1 MKIVRTISALK
12 QEIRAAQTAGQSI
25 GFVPT
30 MGFLHEGHLTLA
42 RQARREN
49 DCVVMSIFVN
59 PLQFGP
65 NEDFER
71 YPRDEER
78 DTLLAGEA
86 GVDLLFL
93 PSVEEMYPEEPA
105 VTLTV
110 QKRTNALCGLS
121 REGHFDGVATVVMK
135 LFHLTEADRAYFGKK
150 DAQQLA
156 VIHGLVDA
164 LNVPIEIIGV
174 NTVREP
180 DGLAKSSR
188 NVYLLPEEREKAPAI
203 YQALGL
209 IQRSVEAGET
219 NVASLKEKAR
229 LVLEEQAGASI
240 DYLEILSYPALEP
253 VEEVDATVIAAA
265 AVQYK
270 QARLID
276 NVILSMKGSASCTA
290 Q

>member
-1 MKIVRTISALK
+1 MNIIRTVADLKKEVRYFQLDN
-12 QEIRAAQTAGQSI
+12 QSI

-42 RQARREN
+42 REARKEN
-49 DCVVMSIFVN
+49 DVVIMSIFVN

-71 YPRDEER
+71 YPRDEEK
-78 DTLLAGEA
+78 DTALAKEA
-86 GVDLLFL
+86 GVDILFL
-93 PSVEEMYPEEPA
+93 PSVEEMYPDEPS

-110 QKRTNALCGLS
+110 HKRTNALCGLS
-121 REGHFDGVATVVMK
+121 RVGHFDGVATVVMK

-156 VIHGLVDA
+156 VIHGLVDS
-164 LNVPIEIIGV
+164 LNVPIEIVGV
-174 NTVREP
+174 DTVREP

-203 YQALGL
+203 YKALQL
-209 IQRSVEAGET
+209 VAASIEAGET
-219 NVASLKEKAR
+219 NTGHLKQQAR
-229 LVLEEQAGASI
+229 RMLEEQTGAEV
-240 DYLEILSYPALEP
+240 DYVEILSYPELTA
-253 VEEVDATVIAAA
+253 VDSISGTIIAAA
-265 AVQYK
+265 AVKYK
-270 QARLID
+270 NARLID
-276 NVILSMKGSASCTA
+276 NVILPMKGSTLCFA

>member
-1 MKIVRTISALK
+1 MKMIHSITQLKEIVRDQKKSGHT
-12 QEIRAAQTAGQSI
+12 I

-42 RQARREN
+42 KQARAEN
-49 DCVVMSIFVN
+49 DTVIMSIFVN

-71 YPRDEER
+71 YPRDPKR
-78 DTLLAGEA
+78 DAELAESA
-86 GVDLLFL
+86 GVDYLFM
-93 PSVEEMYPEEPA
+93 PSVDEMYPDEPA

-110 QKRTNALCGLS
+110 NKRTDALCGLK

-135 LFHLTEADRAYFGKK
+135 LFHMTEPDKAYFGKK

-156 VIHGLVDA
+156 VIHGLVDS
-164 LNVPIEIIGV
+164 LNVPVKIVGV
-174 NTVREP
+174 DTVRED

-203 YQALGL
+203 YKALTR
-209 IQRSVEAGET
+209 IKEAVDAGET
-219 NVASLKEKAR
+219 NVEKLKKRAADD
-229 LVLEEQAGASI
+229 LQAHSGAEVEYV
-240 DYLEILSYPALEP
+240 DILSYPELEP
-253 VEEVDATVIAAA
+253 INEASGTIIAAA

-270 QARLID
+270 NARLID
-276 NVILSMKGSASCTA
+276 NVILTVKGRA
-290 Q
+290 

>member
-1 MKIVRTISALK
+1 MKIVRTISDLK
-12 QEIRAAQTAGQSI
+12 KEIRAAQSAGQSI

-42 RQARREN
+42 RQARSQN
-49 DCVVMSIFVN
+49 DVVVMSIFVN

-71 YPRDEER
+71 YPRDEKR
-78 DTLLAGEA
+78 DTQLAGEV

-110 QKRTNALCGLS
+110 HKRTNALCGLS

-174 NTVREP
+174 DTVREP

-203 YQALGL
+203 YKALGL
-209 IQRSVEAGET
+209 IKQSVEAGET
-219 NVASLKEKAR
+219 DAASLKEKAR
-229 LVLEEQAGASI
+229 YVLEEEAGAVI

-253 VEEVDATVIAAA
+253 IEKVNETIIAAA

-276 NVILSMKGSASCTA
+276 NVILPVKGSAPCTA

>member
-1 MKIVRTISALK
+1 MKIVRTISGLK
-12 QEIRAAQTAGQSI
+12 KEIRAAHSAGKSI

-42 RQARREN
+42 RQARSQN
-49 DCVVMSIFVN
+49 DVVVMSIFVN

-78 DTLLAGEA
+78 DTRLAGEV

-110 QKRTNALCGLS
+110 HKRTNALCGLS

-174 NTVREP
+174 DTVREP

-203 YQALGL
+203 YKALGL
-209 IQRSVEAGET
+209 IKQSVEAGET
-219 NVASLKEKAR
+219 DVASLKQKAR
-229 LVLEEQAGASI
+229 YVLEEEAGAVI

-253 VEEVDATVIAAA
+253 IEKVNETIIAAA

-276 NVILSMKGSASCTA
+276 NVILPVKGSAPCTA

>member
-1 MKIVRTISALK
+1 MNIVRTIADLK
-12 QEIRAAQTAGQSI
+12 KDIRHFKLDHHSI

-42 RQARREN
+42 RKARTEN
-49 DCVVMSIFVN
+49 DTVIMSIFVN

-78 DTLLAGEA
+78 DIKLAEEA

-110 QKRTNALCGLS
+110 HKRTSALCGLT

-156 VIHGLVDA
+156 VIHGLVDS

-174 NTVREP
+174 ETVREP

-203 YQALGL
+203 YRALQL
-209 IQRSVEAGET
+209 VKKSVEAGE
-219 NVASLKEKAR
+219 ADIALLKEKAR
-229 LVLEEQAGASI
+229 RMLEEEGGAEI
-240 DYLEILSYPALEP
+240 DYLEILSYPELEP
-253 VEEVDATVIAAA
+253 ADSASGTIIAAA
-265 AVQYK
+265 AVKYK
-270 QARLID
+270 NARLID
-276 NVILSMKGSASCTA
+276 NIILPVKGSASCSA

>member
-1 MKIVRTISALK
+1 MKIVRTISGLK
-12 QEIRAAQTAGQSI
+12 KEIRAAQSAGKSI

-42 RQARREN
+42 RQARSQN
-49 DCVVMSIFVN
+49 DVVVMSIFVN

-78 DTLLAGEA
+78 DTRLAGEV

-110 QKRTNALCGLS
+110 HKRTNALCGLS

-174 NTVREP
+174 DTVREP

-203 YQALGL
+203 YKALGL
-209 IQRSVEAGET
+209 IKQSVEAGET
-219 NVASLKEKAR
+219 DVASLKQKAR
-229 LVLEEQAGASI
+229 YVLEEEAGAVI

-253 VEEVDATVIAAA
+253 IEKVNETIIAAA
-265 AVQYK
+265 AVQYT

-276 NVILSMKGSASCTA
+276 NVILPVKGSAPCTA

>member
-1 MKIVRTISALK
+1 MKIVRTISGLK
-12 QEIRAAQTAGQSI
+12 KEIRAAQSAGQSI

-42 RQARREN
+42 RQARTQN
-49 DCVVMSIFVN
+49 DVVVMSIFVN

-78 DTLLAGEA
+78 DKLLAGEA

-110 QKRTNALCGLS
+110 HKRTNALCGLS

-174 NTVREP
+174 DTVREP

-203 YQALGL
+203 YKALQL
-209 IQRSVEAGET
+209 IKQSVEAGET
-219 NVASLKEKAR
+219 DVASLKQKAR
-229 LVLEEQAGASI
+229 YVLEEEAGAVI

-253 VEEVDATVIAAA
+253 IEKVNETIIAAA

-276 NVILSMKGSASCTA
+276 NVILPVKGSAPCTA

>member
-1 MKIVRTISALK
+1 MKIVRTVAELK
-12 QEIRAAQTAGQSI
+12 KDIRYFKLDHHSI

-42 RQARREN
+42 RQARKEN
-49 DCVVMSIFVN
+49 DIVIMSIFVN

-71 YPRDEER
+71 YPRDEKR
-78 DTLLAGEA
+78 DTALAEEA

-110 QKRTNALCGLS
+110 HKRTNALCGLS

-156 VIHGLVDA
+156 VIHGLVDS
-164 LNVPIEIIGV
+164 LNVPVDIVGV
-174 NTVREP
+174 DTVRET

-203 YQALGL
+203 YKALQL
-209 IQRSVEAGET
+209 VKESIQAGET
-219 NVASLKEKAR
+219 NTARLKQKAR
-229 LVLEEQAGASI
+229 QVLKEQAGADI
-240 DYLEILSYPALEP
+240 DYMEILSYPDLTP
-253 VEEVDATVIAAA
+253 VDSVSGTIIAAA
-265 AVQYK
+265 AVNYK
-270 QARLID
+270 NARLID
-276 NVILSMKGSASCTA
+276 NIILPVKGSTPCSA